1 MDTSNNESLPAN
13 GPKQHSVQPAPVQK
27 QSSDI
32 YLNATL
38 VEEKFIEFVEYFIRR
53 VIISKTEPI
62 RTVVV
67 RQKAT
72 VDKLAIVGIRNE
84 TLKLK
89 RDVEFCA
96 KIKLPKDCVIYA
108 NESKQTTTTTTT
120 VAGIFKLYKYEY
132 GNEIQFGNPQNTT
145 RISLKTFEK
154 NVDRRRQL
162 IAALTVVSTPSS
174 VRARCTEF
182 KWC

>member
-1 MDTSNNESLPAN
+1 MNLELRRYSGGSLPAN

-38 VEEKFIEFVEYFIRR
+38 VEEKKFHSEQNFNRQLMMFIEFVEYFIRR
-53 VIISKTEPI
+53 VVMWVIVFTTDYDKQNNSREESESESEGERTGPI

-72 VDKLAIVGIRNE
+72 IDKLAIVGIRNE
-84 TLKLK
+84 TLKWK

-108 NESKQTTTTTTT
+108 FLERVKTNNNDDDS
-120 VAGIFKLYKYEY
+120 G
-132 GNEIQFGNPQNTT
+132 GNF
-145 RISLKTFEK
+145 
-154 NVDRRRQL
+154 
-162 IAALTVVSTPSS
+162 
-174 VRARCTEF
+174 
-182 KWC
+182 

>member
-1 MDTSNNESLPAN
+1 MNLELRRDSGEEDNESLPAN

-53 VIISKTEPI
+53 VIISKTGPI

-72 VDKLAIVGIRNE
+72 VDKLAMVGIRNE
-84 TLKLK
+84 TLKWK

-108 NESKQTTTTTTT
+108 VSVWVKTSQNKQ
-120 VAGIFKLYKYEY
+120 
-132 GNEIQFGNPQNTT
+132 QQ
-145 RISLKTFEK
+145 
-154 NVDRRRQL
+154 RRRQWREFL
-162 IAALTVVSTPSS
+162 NCTNMNMEMKSS
-174 VRARCTEF
+174 LEIHKYNADIVENL
-182 KWC
+182 

>member
-1 MDTSNNESLPAN
+1 MDTSKDNESLPAN

-53 VIISKTEPI
+53 VIISKVYSNIRIFEIVELKTGPI

-72 VDKLAIVGIRNE
+72 VDKLAM
-84 TLKLK
+84 
-89 RDVEFCA
+89 
-96 KIKLPKDCVIYA
+96 
-108 NESKQTTTTTTT
+108 NESIQTTTTTTT

-132 GNEIQFGNPQNTT
+132 GNEIQFGNPQIQ
-145 RISLKTFEK
+145 RGY
-154 NVDRRRQL
+154 R
-162 IAALTVVSTPSS
+162 
-174 VRARCTEF
+174 
-182 KWC
+182 

>member
-1 MDTSNNESLPAN
+1 MNLELRRDSGGSLPAN

-38 VEEKFIEFVEYFIRR
+38 VEEK
-53 VIISKTEPI
+53 TGPI

-72 VDKLAIVGIRNE
+72 VDKLAIVGIREE
-84 TLKLK
+84 TLKWK

-108 NESKQTTTTTTT
+108 
-120 VAGIFKLYKYEY
+120 
-132 GNEIQFGNPQNTT
+132 
-145 RISLKTFEK
+145 
-154 NVDRRRQL
+154 
-162 IAALTVVSTPSS
+162 
-174 VRARCTEF
+174 
-182 KWC
+182 

>member
-1 MDTSNNESLPAN
+1 MDTSKDNESLPAN

-38 VEEKFIEFVEYFIRR
+38 VEEKFIEFVEYFTRR

-84 TLKLK
+84 TLKWK

-108 NESKQTTTTTTT
+108 VS
-120 VAGIFKLYKYEY
+120 VWVKYEY

-162 IAALTVVSTPSS
+162 IAALTVV
-174 VRARCTEF
+174 
-182 KWC
+182 

>member
-1 MDTSNNESLPAN
+1 MNLELRRDSGGSLPAN

-53 VIISKTEPI
+53 VVIIYSFDLKILIFIDRILCLQTGPI

-84 TLKLK
+84 TLKWK

-108 NESKQTTTTTTT
+108 VMKCLGENESKQTTT

-132 GNEIQFGNPQNTT
+132 GNEIQFGNPQIQ
-145 RISLKTFEK
+145 RGY
-154 NVDRRRQL
+154 R
-162 IAALTVVSTPSS
+162 
-174 VRARCTEF
+174 
-182 KWC
+182 